1 MNIGKIKDLFNKN
14 HTNTNGAQTS
24 NAFNIAGNVNQE
36 SLVLSK
42 ENNSNVNQ
50 NEQIEKIFDLSASE
64 IEPNKS
70 NSDITELNAS
80 DETFINNIFINKNAA
95 IEEKFK
101 TEKYFDDGE
110 GNQIQIP
117 IEKANQGNGKPFVTS
132 PPKTDN
138 NMMVTSMERTPNNKH
153 DYFEL
158 LKNTEFA
165 RMGITK
171 QFCLKDFE
179 IGKKLGRGKFGR
191 VYLARERNSGFIVAL
206 KLLSKRQLIKN
217 NVEIQL
223 RREIE
228 IQSHLDHINIL
239 KLYGFFWDERRI
251 YLILEYAPGG
261 ELYKE
266 LQKSE
271 HHRFSEPKAS
281 NYVYQMCNALQ
292 YIHKKHVIH
301 RDIKPE
307 NLLNS
312 CGTLKLADFGWS
324 IHAPSKLRKTF
335 CGTLDYLP
343 PEMVESR
350 SHDNSVDLWCLGVLI
365 YEFCVGIPPFESTTQ
380 KETFIKIKKVH
391 VEFPSF
397 LSEDMKDLVMK
408 LLKKAP
414 KQRISLE
421 EVKNHRWITKYRQ
434 VSNNQI

>member
-1 MNIGKIKDLFNKN
+1 MNNIGKIKDLFNKN
-14 HTNTNGAQTS
+14 QTNAHGIQTS
-24 NAFNIAGNVNQE
+24 NAFNIQGNVNQE
-36 SLVLSK
+36 SIVLSK
-42 ENNSNVNQ
+42 GNNSLANP
-50 NEQIEKIFDLSASE
+50 NEQMEKIFDISASE

-70 NSDITELNAS
+70 NSEITELNAS
-80 DETFINNIFINKNAA
+80 DEAFINNIFINKNAA

-110 GNQIQIP
+110 GNNIQIP
-117 IEKANQGNGKPFVTS
+117 IEGDNNGVPLVTS

-138 NMMVTSMERTPNNKH
+138 NIMITSMERTPNNKH

-171 QFCLKDFE
+171 QFSLKDFE

-191 VYLARERNSGFIVAL
+191 VYLARERNSGFIIAL

-239 KLYGFFWDERRI
+239 KLYGFFWDEKRI

-271 HHRFSEPKAS
+271 HHRFTESKAS

-365 YEFCVGIPPFESTTQ
+365 YEFCVGIPPFESQTQ
-380 KETFIKIKKVH
+380 KETFMKIKKVH

-434 VSNNQI
+434 VSNNI

>member
-42 ENNSNVNQ
+42 GNNSNANQ